1 MITDNFVPEK
11 INEYNVYTNG
21 TKMIGLTED
30 VSLPEINMKTD
41 TVEGPGIKGEIDS
54 PTIGQ
59 FESMEATLKFL
70 TLYSHAINMLN
81 PNKTVNLTLRAAQ
94 QVYDRSGASGYDYK
108 GLRVVL
114 GGRSKKFNPGNVQR
128 GKSMGAEV
136 TIEVTKYLV
145 EVDGQTVID
154 IDKLNE
160 RYIVNGEDLLAP
172 IKALI

>member
-59 FESMEATLKFL
+59 FESMEATLKFR
-70 TLYSHAINMLN
+70 TLYSSAPDLMDPTATQNI
-81 PNKTVNLTLRAAQ
+81 TLRAAQ
-94 QVYDRSGASGYDYK
+94 QVLDRTSGYTFK
-108 GLRVVL
+108 SLRIVL
-114 GGRSKKFNPGNVQR
+114 GGRTKSFNPGTVQR
-128 GKSMGAEV
+128 GESMDAKLV
-136 TIEVTKYLV
+136 IEVTYYLI
-145 EVDGQTVID
+145 EVDRQVVVE
-154 IDKLNE
+154 IDKLNDV
-160 RYIVNGEDLLAP
+160 YKVNGKDLLAE
-172 IKALI
+172 INAMI

>member
-59 FESMEATLKFL
+59 FESMPATLKFR
-70 TLYSHAINMLN
+70 TLYSSAPDLMDPTATQNI
-81 PNKTVNLTLRAAQ
+81 TLRAAQ
-94 QVYDRSGASGYDYK
+94 QVLDRTSGYAFK
-108 GLRVVL
+108 SLRIVL
-114 GGRSKKFNPGNVQR
+114 GGRTKSFNPGTVQR
-128 GKSMGAEV
+128 GESMDAELV
-136 TIEVTKYLV
+136 IEVTYYLI
-145 EVDGQTVID
+145 EVDGQVVVE
-154 IDKLNE
+154 IDKLNDV
-160 RYIVNGEDLLAP
+160 YKVNGKDLLAE
-172 IKALI
+172 INAMI

>member
-1 MITDNFVPEK
+1 M
-11 INEYNVYTNG
+11 
-21 TKMIGLTED
+21 
-30 VSLPEINMKTD
+30 
-41 TVEGPGIKGEIDS
+41 
-54 PTIGQ
+54 
-59 FESMEATLKFL
+59 
-70 TLYSHAINMLN
+70 
-81 PNKTVNLTLRAAQ
+81 
-94 QVYDRSGASGYDYK
+94 YDRSGASGYDYK

-114 GGRSKKFNPGNVQR
+114 GGRSKQFNPGNVQR
-128 GKSMGAEV
+128 GESMGAEV